1 MDLKTHRRITAE
13 RVADTCNRI
22 GGVPV
27 SEHAQELS
35 QQWVHGRISG
45 EEMIRE
51 LEKQHE
57 PLARTLHIGHQFC
70 F

>member
-1 MDLKTHRRITAE
+1 MDTEMQMRITAE

-35 QQWVHGRISG
+35 RQWVHGQISR
-45 EEMIRE
+45 EEMIRRLVE
-51 LEKQHE
+51 QHWRPE
-57 PLARTLHIGHQFC
+57 
-70 F
+70 

>member
-1 MDLKTHRRITAE
+1 MNPETKKRIIAE

-35 QQWVHGRISG
+35 QQWVHGQISG
-45 EEMIRE
+45 EEMIHRLVE
-51 LEKQHE
+51 QH
-57 PLARTLHIGHQFC
+57 RITK
-70 F
+70 